1 MRRLTAIAA
10 GALVALIVVA
20 PVSAGPITGDTDL
33 LGDPV
38 TGTTVD
44 VEVSIDS
51 VIPVVPFEYA
61 IQNECNL
68 GSKGGRTVQRDD
80 IVYWTFV
87 EDGTPHAVMPV
98 YLQSIPAGTSCK
110 VFLMRGNNQ
119 VKGSVTSYTVQEAPP
134 AP

>member
-1 MRRLTAIAA
+1 MRRLSAIAT
-10 GALVALIVVA
+10 GALVALIVVS
-20 PVSAGPITGDTDL
+20 PVSAGPITGATEL
-33 LGDPV
+33 LGSPI
-38 TGTTVD
+38 TGTTLE

-51 VIPVVPFEYA
+51 VIPVVAYEYA

-80 IVYWTFV
+80 IVYWTFE
-87 EDGTPHAVMPV
+87 EDNTPHAVMPV
-98 YLQSIPAGTSCK
+98 YLQSIPAGTDCK

-119 VKGSVTSYTVQEAPP
+119 VKGSVTSYTVEAPP